1 MNYRWPLP
9 HPDPVLDDALD
20 IALGYLEATGQA
32 KAGDDTQHLVASAVL
47 AAWLE
52 GRRHKIR
59 LANIGIVSAQQVRVS
74 SSSRTKDLRLDVL
87 RDLALS
93 LMP

>member
-1 MNYRWPLP
+1 MNYLWPLP

-20 IALGYLEATGQA
+20 IALAYLEATGQA
-32 KAGDDTQHLVASAVL
+32 KAGDDTQHLVATAVL

-59 LANIGIVSAQQVRVS
+59 LANLGIVSVQQVRCHHQAEQ
-74 SSSRTKDLRLDVL
+74 RTCVWTL
-87 RDLALS
+87 RDLAV
-93 LMP
+93 P

>member
-1 MNYRWPLP
+1 MNYLWPLP

-20 IALGYLEATGQA
+20 IALAYLEATGQA
-32 KAGDDTQHLVASAVL
+32 KAGNDTQHLVATAVL

-59 LANIGIVSAQQVRVS
+59 LANLGIVSVQQVRVS
-74 SSSRTKDLRLDVL
+74 SSSRTKNLRLDVL
-87 RDLALS
+87 RDLAV
-93 LMP
+93 P